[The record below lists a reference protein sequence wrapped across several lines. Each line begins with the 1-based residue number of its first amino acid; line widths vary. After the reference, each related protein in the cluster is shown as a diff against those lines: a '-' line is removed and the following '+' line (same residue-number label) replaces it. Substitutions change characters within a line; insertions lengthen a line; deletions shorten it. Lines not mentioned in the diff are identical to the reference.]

1 MIVFCFHHTFCILSA
16 KDCLFY
22 ITSNFDT
29 LQCVIEAKIKR
40 PRDKI
45 DMKKIN
51 KYLLLIILIA
61 FISCEDNSTSSE
73 FKEENVSLAVSVSHY
88 YGDNL
93 VEPEVSVH
101 TNSSGNEIKF
111 FKLHYLLT
119 NFVLVNSEGK
129 EIVIDSSAAY
139 INMTEGLVDFV
150 LPNIPIGDYKEI
162 KFLLG
167 VDSTTN
173 HQSQNTFP
181 ASSPLNPII
190 NNLYWDWID
199 GFIFCSVEGYHYK
212 EGQEIGSFAYHIGMD
227 ENLMRISIK
236 NEFKVA
242 KDKPLELVFDLSA
255 YFESPN
261 LINITENAPITHS
274 NKTADFGLSSKLSEN
289 LLHAFKLKGK

>member
-1 MIVFCFHHTFCILSA
+1 MKSI
-16 KDCLFY
+16 FY
-22 ITSNFDT
+22 
-29 LQCVIEAKIKR
+29 
-40 PRDKI
+40 
-45 DMKKIN
+45 
-51 KYLLLIILIA
+51 IILIS
-61 FISCEDNSTSSE
+61 FSLLLFSCEENSTSTE
-73 FKEENVSLAVSVSHY
+73 LQVENVSLSVSLEHY
-88 YGDNL
+88 FGNHI

-119 NFVLVNSEGK
+119 NFVLVNSLGE
-129 EIVIDSSAAY
+129 ETILDSSAAY
-139 INMTEGLVDFV
+139 INMTEGRVDFV
-150 LPNIPIGDYKEI
+150 LPNVPVGNYKEI

-212 EGQEIGSFAYHIGMD
+212 DGQEMGSFAYHIGMD
-227 ENLMRISIK
+227 ENLMQISIK
-236 NEFKVA
+236 NEFNVA
-242 KDKPLELVFDLSA
+242 KDSQLELVFDLSA

-261 LINITENAPITHS
+261 VINITENAPITHS

-289 LLHAFKLKGK
+289 LLHAFKLKGE